1 MRCPLPGV
9 RRFCVATLVAA
20 LTLASACSGEDPA
33 ATGKASPKPKTA
45 SSAKPKASASPVAAS
60 PTPSATPSASPSP
73 GEAPSPSPTP
83 SASASPK
90 ASATPAVAV
99 SAPPIPFPYTRE
111 GLAFP
116 YDLKVHTTLA
126 DVGGDFAMT
135 VSKVSADDAT
145 LDATFTL
152 TKAPPGAPGAGKP
165 TTRTSTVKN
174 SVANPYALGVLFPK
188 DGVSVTDTITAVAA
202 EQITVAAGT
211 FDAKKY
217 TIKEVTG
224 TDSAD
229 VLLWTD
235 ASDGTMLKQQITGT
249 KPPSLVDLGAA
260 AAFITGQVVTTL
272 ELKTKPAADGGA
284 SQAACPTQTDPTA
297 TGAAGQGDFAGKT
310 LPSGWDTAYPVEA
323 AVTDEI
329 SLLADAAKNKGG
341 ADATQWTN
349 FKCFYPAAVAVWR
362 TKTSRTD

>member
-1 MRCPLPGV
+1 
-9 RRFCVATLVAA
+9 
-20 LTLASACSGEDPA
+20 
-33 ATGKASPKPKTA
+33 
-45 SSAKPKASASPVAAS
+45 
-60 PTPSATPSASPSP
+60 
-73 GEAPSPSPTP
+73 
-83 SASASPK
+83 
-90 ASATPAVAV
+90 VAV
-99 SAPPIPFPYTRE
+99 SAPPIPFPYTQE

-135 VSKVSADDAT
+135 VSKVTADDAT

-165 TTRTSTVKN
+165 TTRTATVKKT
-174 SVANPYALGVLFPK
+174 VANPYALGVLFPK
-188 DGVSVTDTITAVAA
+188 DGVSVTDTVTAVAT
-202 EQITVAAGT
+202 EKITVAAGT

-224 TDSAD
+224 MDSAD

-235 ASDGTMLKQQITGT
+235 ATDGTMLKQQITGT
-249 KPPSLVDLGAA
+249 KPPSLIDLGAA
-260 AAFITGQVVTTL
+260 AAFVTGQVVTTL

-297 TGAAGQGDFAGKT
+297 TGASGQGDFAGKT
-310 LPSGWDTAYPVEA
+310 LPAGWDTAYPVEA
-323 AVTDEI
+323 AVTDQI

-341 ADATQWTN
+341 ADATTWTN